1 VRAVFARGVAYGQV
15 QTMILFQL
23 LIASIVH
30 LALVGL
36 DVLSFFVVVRI
47 LAQRWSRRPL
57 LAFDQVGKPITDP
70 LLAAVGR
77 AIPCNWTGHPER
89 RKHYVAAATL
99 LVLALCRLG
108 LTGLLAA

>member
-1 VRAVFARGVAYGQV
+1 
-15 QTMILFQL
+15 MLMFQL
-23 LIASIVH
+23 LLASIVH
-30 LALVGL
+30 LMATGL

-47 LAQRWSRRPL
+47 LAQRWPGRL
-57 LAFDQVGKPITDP
+57 VLAFDQVGKPVTGP

-77 AIPCNWTGHPER
+77 AIPSRWTGHPER

-108 LTGLLAA
+108 LTAGIAR

>member
-1 VRAVFARGVAYGQV
+1 
-15 QTMILFQL
+15 MLILPLFF
-23 LIASIVH
+23 ASIVH
-30 LALVGL
+30 LMATGL

-47 LAQRWSRRPL
+47 LAQRWPRRPV
-57 LAFDQVGKPITDP
+57 LAFDQVGKPVTDP

-77 AIPCNWTGHPER
+77 AVPCHWTGHPER

-108 LTGLLAA
+108 LTAGIAR